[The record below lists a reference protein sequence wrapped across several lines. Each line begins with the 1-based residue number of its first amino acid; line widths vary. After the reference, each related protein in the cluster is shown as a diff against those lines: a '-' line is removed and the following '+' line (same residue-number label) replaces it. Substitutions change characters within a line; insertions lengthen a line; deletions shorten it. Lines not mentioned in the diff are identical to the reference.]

1 MTKVEESLGLIS
13 VARGAG
19 EADLYL
25 NGGNLV
31 NVLSGEIY
39 PANVAV
45 WNGRIAYVR
54 LSRKMAGSNT
64 RVIDAGG
71 YYLCPGLI
79 EAHFHPCVDGKLTNS
94 ITEPDWGEIGLYSRL
109 PSIDL
114 VANLATYRVPGS
126 QDIAFPVIEL
136 ISGAI
141 TRRQDRFLNERE
153 GYLERED
160 YLLYCALISSCSNQ
174 VTNGFISSRGL
185 GRFEA
190 LATTLSSSLNLFV
203 VGQDFSAMARAASKV
218 VEMGGG
224 IALIEKGEISYSF
237 PLKLAGV
244 MSDQSFTEAAA
255 KIQEFDEKASALGYK
270 YNDICFSLLFLTCDS
285 LPVLKITAS
294 GIIDVKN
301 KRTVVPSRKIKI
313 SPGECR

>member
-1 MTKVEESLGLIS
+1 MTTLNPAAYLGLDDELGSI
-13 VARGAG
+13 APGRW
-19 EADLYL
+19 ADLL
-25 NGGNLV
+25 
-31 NVLSGEIY
+31 
-39 PANVAV
+39 
-45 WNGRIAYVR
+45 
-54 LSRKMAGSNT
+54 
-64 RVIDAGG
+64 
-71 YYLCPGLI
+71 LI
-79 EAHFHPCVDGKLTNS
+79 EDLENFSPHLVFSRGELVAVDGKLTNS
-94 ITEPDWGEIGLYSRL
+94 ITEPDWGEIGLNSRL
-109 PSIDL
+109 PSLDL
-114 VANLATYRVPGS
+114 AANPETYQVLGS
-126 QDIAFPVIEL
+126 RNEAFPVVEL

-160 YLLYCALISSCSNQ
+160 DLLYCTLINSCSNQ
-174 VTNGFISSRGL
+174 VTNGFVSGL
-185 GRFEA
+185 GQFEA

-244 MSDQSFTEAAA
+244 MSTQSFAEAAA
-255 KIQEFDEKASALGYK
+255 KIQELDEKASALGYK

-285 LPVLKITAS
+285 LPVLRITAS

-301 KRTVVPSRKIKI
+301 KRTVVPSRKTKI
-313 SPGECR
+313 NPGECR